1 MTSASIKKLLLNLFI
16 AGFEGEIPS
25 NELKQAISSG
35 LGGVIFFSDNIKTR
49 EAFKKTVSELKAL
62 RPNKLITS
70 IDQEGGLVERTIN
83 LEDKVDYLSARAI
96 ANIGDKS
103 LIAKHYEILAQEL
116 ADFGINMNFAPDVDV
131 NTIKTNSIIG
141 LRSFADEPEE
151 VCRLAK
157 IELEAFK
164 NNGILSVAKH
174 FPGHGHCSID
184 SHISMPEID
193 LSFDELEK
201 THIKPFKAA
210 IENGVDALMVA
221 HATYNCFNPDKTPA
235 SLSKEVIGYLRNNLK
250 FEGLIVSDD
259 MVMGAI
265 ALQFDAK
272 TACIKAIKA
281 GVNMLIFRNFTKEI
295 EKLIDDLAQ
304 YALIDDDFRQMAEF
318 SYQKVKEIKDKIQ
331 NQRKTSFNSQNARQ
345 EIEAIAQNSI
355 KIIKNSIKIGKNDK
369 ILILRPKRADIHH
382 FKTDSFSLSEI
393 FGFKNAEEQEFSL
406 KPSNE
411 EITYLSEK
419 ALQFAHVLF
428 VSYNA
433 TLHKEQQKLIAEV
446 KPKLVIVAGVE
457 YDDELFGEVSF
468 LANVYGYKKHSF
480 IHITDEMIIQPKA

>member
-16 AGFEGEIPS
+16 AGFEGEFPS
-25 NELKQAISSG
+25 NELKRAVSSG

-49 EAFKKTVSELKAL
+49 ETFKKTVSELKTL
-62 RPNKLITS
+62 SPNKLITS

-96 ANIGDKS
+96 ANIKDTS
-103 LIAKHYEILAQEL
+103 LIARHYEVLAQEL

-141 LRSFADEPEE
+141 LRSFADDSEA
-151 VCRLAK
+151 VCKLAK
-157 IELEAFK
+157 IEIEAFR

-193 LSFDELEK
+193 LAFDELEK
-201 THIKPFKAA
+201 KHIKPFKAA
-210 IENGVDALMVA
+210 IENGVDAVMVA
-221 HATYNCFNPDKTPA
+221 HAAYDCFNSDKTPA
-235 SLSKEVIGYLRNNLK
+235 SLSKEVIDYLRKNLE
-250 FEGLIVSDD
+250 FEGLIISDD

-265 ALQFDAK
+265 ARQFDAK

-318 SYQKVKEIKDKIQ
+318 SYQKVKKLKDKIQ
-331 NQRKTSFNSQNARQ
+331 SQSNPTFNPQKARQ
-345 EIEAIAQNSI
+345 EIEAIAEKPI
-355 KIIKNSIKIGKNDK
+355 KIIKNNLKIGKNDK
-369 ILILRPKRADIHH
+369 ILVLRPKRADIHH
-382 FKTDSFSLSEI
+382 FKTDRFSLAEI
-393 FGFKNAEEQEFSL
+393 FGLKNAVEEEFSL

-411 EITYLSEK
+411 ETAYLSEK
-419 ALQFAHVLF
+419 ARNFYHVLF

-433 TLHKEQQKLIAEV
+433 ILHKEQQKLIEEV
-446 KPKLVIVAGVE
+446 KPQLAIVAGVE
-457 YDDELFGEVSF
+457 YDDEFFREVGF

-480 IHITDEMIIQPKA
+480 IRITDEMIIQPKA